1 MRYLAAMNPQSS
13 IAHYRIASKIG
24 AGGMGEVYRATDTKL
39 GRDVALKL
47 LPAEMA
53 SDPERLARFRRE
65 ARAVATL
72 NHPHIV
78 TIFSVE
84 EADGVH
90 FLTMELVEGQSLD
103 RLIPESGLPVER
115 IVEIASALADALEH
129 TRVRGVLM
137 KRSAW
142 CASWKIGAAEVS
154 MSRRSYRCRFT
165 SV

>member
-1 MRYLAAMNPQSS
+1 MPYPSAMNPQSTV
-13 IAHYRIASKIG
+13 AHYRITSRIG

-39 GRDVALKL
+39 GRDVALKI

-53 SDPERLARFRRE
+53 RDPERLARFRRE

-90 FLTMELVEGQSLD
+90 FLTMELIEGQPLD
-103 RLIPESGLPVER
+103 RLIPEGGFPIER
-115 IVEIASALADALEH
+115 IVDIAIALAGALAAAHEKGIVH
-129 TRVRGVLM
+129 RDM
-137 KRSAW
+137 KP
-142 CASWKIGAAEVS
+142 GN
-154 MSRRSYRCRFT
+154 
-165 SV
+165 